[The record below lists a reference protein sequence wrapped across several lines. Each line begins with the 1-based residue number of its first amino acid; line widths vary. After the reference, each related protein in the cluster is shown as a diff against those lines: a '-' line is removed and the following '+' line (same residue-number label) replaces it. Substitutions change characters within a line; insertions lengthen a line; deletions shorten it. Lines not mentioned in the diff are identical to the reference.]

1 MTHHHVGPVV
11 LSEAVTDA
19 LAEHRPVVALE
30 STIISHGFPRPRNLE
45 VARLFEQTLVDGGVT
60 PATIAV
66 IDGVPHVGL
75 DAAQVERIAADE
87 SVVKVSSRDLGPAMV
102 AGATGATT
110 VAATALLAHHVGLR
124 VFSTGGLGGVHRGAA
139 QSYDE
144 SADLTMVARL
154 PMTVISAGA
163 KSILDIP
170 ATLERLETLGVTVV
184 GYRTRHY
191 PGFYLSDSGHE
202 IDWQVDSA
210 EEIAAIMAAND
221 SLGLENAVLVANPL
235 PVEQQ
240 LDPELHD
247 RVLAAGLAE
256 SERRGIHGKE
266 ATPFLLAWMVEH
278 TEGRSLEV
286 NIDIAVNN
294 IRLGGQIAQAWAGR
308 SV

>member
-1 MTHHHVGPVV
+1 MTHHHTGPIV
-11 LSEAVTDA
+11 LSEAVADA
-19 LAEHRPVVALE
+19 LAENRPVVALE

-45 VARLFEQTLVDGGVT
+45 VAKVFEQTLVDADVT

-75 DAAQVERIAADE
+75 DAAQVERIAQDE
-87 SVVKVSSRDLGPAMV
+87 SVIKVSSRDLGPAMV
-102 AGATGATT
+102 SGATGATT
-110 VAATALLAHHVGLR
+110 VAATALLAHRAGLR
-124 VFSTGGLGGVHRGAA
+124 VFSTGGLGGVHRGAN
-139 QSYDE
+139 QTYDE
-144 SADLTMVARL
+144 SADLTMVGRM
-154 PMTVISAGA
+154 PITVISAGA

-184 GYRTRHY
+184 GYRTKHY
-191 PGFYLSDSGHE
+191 PGFYLSDSGYE

-210 EEIAAIMAAND
+210 EEIAGIMAAND
-221 SLGLENAVLVANPL
+221 SLGLDNAVLVANPL
-235 PVEQQ
+235 PVEKQ

-256 SERRGIHGKE
+256 SERQGIHGKE

-278 TEGRSLEV
+278 TEGKSLEV

-294 IRLGGQIAQAWAGR
+294 IRLGGEIARAWAGR
-308 SV
+308 SA

>member
-1 MTHHHVGPVV
+1 MTPQHTGPIV
-11 LSEAVTDA
+11 LSEAVADA
-19 LAEHRPVVALE
+19 LAENRPVVALE

-45 VARLFEQTLVDGGVT
+45 VARVFEQTLVDDGVT

-75 DAAQVERIAADE
+75 DSAQVERVAADE

-102 AGATGATT
+102 HGSTGATT
-110 VAATALLAHHVGLR
+110 VAATALLAYRAGLR

-139 QSYDE
+139 ESYDE
-144 SADLTMVARL
+144 SADLTMVSGL
-154 PMTVISAGA
+154 PLAIVSAGA

-184 GYRTRHY
+184 GYRTTQY
-191 PGFYLSDSGHE
+191 PGFYLSESGHE
-202 IDWQVDSA
+202 IEWKVDTA
-210 EEIAAIMAAND
+210 ADIAAILAAND

-235 PVEQQ
+235 PVEKQ
-240 LDPELHD
+240 LDPDLHD
-247 RVLAAGLAE
+247 RVLAEGLAE
-256 SERRGIHGKE
+256 SRRLGISGKE

-278 TEGRSLEV
+278 TDGKSLEV

-294 IRLGGQIAQAWAGR
+294 IRLGGEIARSWAGR
-308 SV
+308 SA